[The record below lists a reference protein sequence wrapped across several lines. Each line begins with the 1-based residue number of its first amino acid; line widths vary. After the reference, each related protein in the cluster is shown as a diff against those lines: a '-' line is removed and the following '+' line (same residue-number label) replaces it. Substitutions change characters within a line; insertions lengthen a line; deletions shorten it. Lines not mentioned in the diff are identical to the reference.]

1 MPLNT
6 VSFKKIGL
14 KLKTKLT
21 LFNTISKLVI
31 VTIFVLLLPNL
42 IKTIN
47 QSYTDTRLKKQKEKM
62 LQIVQTQGIK
72 SYISNGE
79 IEASYY
85 TPLKED
91 YVSLVIDTLPEY
103 LDTIKNEKRILQGD
117 TIEYRILSHNFNA
130 DKKHYLLEI
139 AISVDA
145 ITETTR
151 PLQNIAF
158 QVLLGMILLTILADQ
173 LYSNYVLRPLGLI
186 IKTKLIGHKFPNFG
200 SYDKVKTST
209 SDFEYLDISIHKMI
223 ETIESTF
230 QKEREFI
237 SNASHELM
245 TPISIMQSKIEN
257 MFEEEDIADEFKTR
271 LLEMQKI
278 LNRLKSITKTLLLI
292 SQIENEQFLKEDTV
306 SLSVLL
312 QDVYDEISIR
322 LQDKNISYEASIPD
336 GWILVNVNKFLLFNL
351 FFNLINNAIKYNNE
365 NGSIKVIAKH
375 YGNSFVIDIIDTGIG
390 ISEADIPFI
399 FNRFKKFRQSL
410 QQDSFGLGLPIVKS
424 IALFHDVTIE
434 VTSKKSKGSTFSLL
448 FPKELFKV

>member
-1 MPLNT
+1 
-6 VSFKKIGL
+6 L

-21 LFNTISKLVI
+21 LFNAISKLVI
-31 VTIFVLLLPNL
+31 VTIFVLLLPRL
-42 IKTIN
+42 IKIIN
-47 QSYTDTRLKKQKEKM
+47 ENYTDNKLIKQKEKL
-62 LQIVQTQGIK
+62 LQIVKTQGIK
-72 SYISNGE
+72 NYIQSGE
-79 IEASYY
+79 SDASYY

-91 YVSLVIDTLPEY
+91 YVSLGVDTLPEY

-130 DKKHYLLEI
+130 DKKKYLLEI

-158 QVLLGMILLTILADQ
+158 QVLLGMILLTIMADQ

-186 IKTKLIGHKFPNFG
+186 IKTKLIAHKFPNLG

-209 SDFEYLDISIHKMI
+209 SDFEYLDISIHRMI

-245 TPISIMQSKIEN
+245 TPISILQSKIEN
-257 MFEEEDIADEFKTR
+257 MFEREDIVDELKTR

-292 SQIENEQFLKEDTV
+292 SQIENEQFLKEDKT
-306 SLSVLL
+306 SLAELL

-322 LQDKNISYEASIPD
+322 LQDKNISYEASVPANVL
-336 GWILVNVNKFLLFNL
+336 LVKVNKFLLFNL
-351 FFNLINNAIKYNNE
+351 FFNLINNAIKYNRE
-365 NGSIKVIAKH
+365 NGEIKVVAKQE
-375 YGNSFVIDIIDTGIG
+375 NNVFTVSVIDTGLG
-390 ISEADIPFI
+390 ISATDLPFI

-424 IALFHDVTIE
+424 IAAFHQITIE
-434 VTSKKSKGSTFSLL
+434 VVSEKDKGSTFKLI
-448 FPKELFKV
+448 FPAALIEI